1 MASYGA
7 VELGGTK
14 TLVAVGMGHDDLSPV
29 ERIETTDPD
38 TTLSRVVAILDQK
51 AVDSVGVATFGPVE
65 LRRAHPDFG
74 TITSTPKPG
83 WSGTPVRKRLEAAL
97 GVPVGID
104 TDVNGAALGEGRW
117 GAALGLS
124 HFVYVTVGTGIGGGA
139 VVGGETLAG
148 LGHTEMGHLVV
159 ERHRDDDYSGRC
171 PFHGG
176 CLEGMASGPAL
187 EDRFGPVESWDRAR
201 VLDLVVF
208 YLAQGLRGMVYTL
221 APQRMI
227 VGGGVSKIDGFH
239 EALAAGL
246 ADSLAGYP
254 GIPEHDEPGFVVAPS
269 LGDRSGLAGALL
281 LAAEAAG

>member
-1 MASYGA
+1 MAVYGA

-14 TLVAVGMGHDDLSPV
+14 TLVAVGTELGDLSFV
-29 ERIETTDPD
+29 ERIDTTDPD
-38 TTLSRVVAILDQK
+38 TTLGRVISVLATRRVE
-51 AVDSVGVATFGPVE
+51 AVGVASFGPLE
-65 LRRAHPDFG
+65 LRRNHPDFG

-83 WSGTPVRKRLEAAL
+83 WNATPVREKLTSAL

-117 GAALGLS
+117 GAAQGLT

-148 LGHTEMGHLVV
+148 LGHPEMGHLVV
-159 ERHRDDDYSGRC
+159 ERHREDDYPGRC

-176 CLEGMASGPAL
+176 CLEGMACGPAL
-187 EDRFGPVESWDRAR
+187 EDRFGPVTSWDESR
-201 VLDLVVF
+201 VLELVVF

-221 APQRMI
+221 APQRII

-239 EALAAGL
+239 PALAAKL
-246 ADSLAGYP
+246 AESLSGYP
-254 GIPEHDEPGFVVAPS
+254 GISQHDQPGFVTAPA

-281 LAAEAAG
+281 IAAEAAG